1 MSADILEIARHF
13 KQTLIFAE
21 FVEMY
26 EKFLN
31 KSQIDCILQ
40 RIKFFWEI
48 YIKSISY
55 VLAILFKAFKLW
67 ISLKLDQNIST
78 ENCYRKIPWKINF
91 PWYFT
96 IYAPY
101 PHIVSCKKN
110 IKFFK
115 FFFFVWLNMLNHVII
130 CVEMVSLHYIVESD
144 GVLRN
149 FHKVHELCNN

>member
-55 VLAILFKAFKLW
+55 VLAILFKAFKL
-67 ISLKLDQNIST
+67 
-78 ENCYRKIPWKINF
+78 
-91 PWYFT
+91 
-96 IYAPY
+96 
-101 PHIVSCKKN
+101 
-110 IKFFK
+110 
-115 FFFFVWLNMLNHVII
+115 
-130 CVEMVSLHYIVESD
+130 
-144 GVLRN
+144 
-149 FHKVHELCNN
+149 